1 MDQKKAELL
10 LQLKN
15 YRDCHEAYESIV
27 FEMKSMLLNQGV
39 IPKVMRKRQE
49 RLLLIHEAYLLLSA
63 QKETTIKIEAP
74 VVKGTNWESLFLE
87 YEKNKSK
94 LKRQIALSN
103 DAKLI
108 SIAIDR
114 LILNQLNWSAYF
126 DFDNSQVELPT
137 LGKEMDSMQ
146 LLKLFKEHK
155 NTLLE
160 MLPKSIKS
168 EFGRILKNLEAEK

>member
-1 MDQKKAELL
+1 
-10 LQLKN
+10 
-15 YRDCHEAYESIV
+15 
-27 FEMKSMLLNQGV
+27 MKW
-39 IPKVMRKRQE
+39 IKVLRKRQD
-49 RLLLIHEAYLLLSA
+49 RLNIIHSAYSFLENTEPINLTPQKLS
-63 QKETTIKIEAP
+63 
-74 VVKGTNWESLFLE
+74 VVGKNWEELFLS

-126 DFDNSQVELPT
+126 DFDYSQVELPT
-137 LGKEMDSMQ
+137 LGKEMDSME
-146 LLKLFKEHK
+146 LLGLLRANK
-155 NTLLE
+155 NTELKR
-160 MLPKSIKS
+160 LPEEVLK

>member
-27 FEMKSMLLNQGV
+27 FEIKSMLLNQGV

-49 RLLLIHEAYLLLSA
+49 RLLIIHEAYLLLSA
-63 QKETTIKIEAP
+63 QKETTINIEAP

-103 DAKLI
+103 DARLI

-126 DFDNSQVELPT
+126 DFDYSQVGLPT

-155 NTLLE
+155 DTLLE
-160 MLPKSIKS
+160 KLPKSIKS